1 MRKVHLFVPN
11 LIGYARIVLNLLAFY
26 FMLRKPYVTVV
37 LHFTGGFL
45 LDVVDGIT
53 ARHLDQCSKFGDLLD
68 MLVDRCG
75 RIGML
80 MGLCVLYPQHL
91 FAFQLVACLE
101 IAGCW
106 SNHYRCALLSNQ
118 HQVFQK
124 TRATDPWILKI
135 FFQEPICSF
144 AICGQDTCVA
154 MCYLL
159 HFSPGPTVTLA
170 GSSHSLWRVLA
181 WLGVPFF
188 VYRQVLVCG
197 LLILTSFGEL
207 ARLHHQQSWTL
218 NKNTSAFRDKRD

>member
-1 MRKVHLFVPN
+1 MVTCDVWEVHKLHTPRTCAILGTFKRSLMSIN
-11 LIGYARIVLNLLAFY
+11 RDIGEHPHSISNTY
-26 FMLRKPYVTVV
+26 
-37 LHFTGGFL
+37 
-45 LDVVDGIT
+45 DVN
-53 ARHLDQCSKFGDLLD
+53 
-68 MLVDRCG
+68 RCG
-75 RIGML
+75 RIGMM